1 MKNTKYVMFW
11 AIWYHLYNLKN
22 VKNTHG
28 GVLLLVRLQVKLC
41 SNIALSDFQP
51 FICKSVMK
59 SDDSLY
65 LVIQIKPVS
74 FSWATHASWF

>member
-41 SNIALSDFQP
+41 SNIPLSDFQP
-51 FICKSVMK
+51 FICKSVRK
-59 SDDSLY
+59 FDDSLY

-74 FSWATHASWF
+74 FT